1 MQFSTF
7 AVLDGANEAMWKRS
21 IFKSIQALT
30 EVSGKNLFYF
40 KEAEDLSEHGQSVSP
55 VLFASLTSP
64 VFFIT
69 EKDSLQVV

>member
-30 EVSGKNLFYF
+30 EVSGKNPFYF
-40 KEAEDLSEHGQSVSP
+40 
-55 VLFASLTSP
+55 
-64 VFFIT
+64 
-69 EKDSLQVV
+69 